1 MTDRLFALLH
11 FIVVRFVLLLLA
23 SAAVGCWRAADS
35 GGGGGNAGA
44 LHSAEATWAAAKP
57 SCSAYRAGP

>member
-35 GGGGGNAGA
+35 GGEGGNAGA